1 MFSSL
6 CVREG
11 WQWSGLWRGLERQKN
26 TLIHQIV
33 QTQGAVFLRAML
45 SGSCWGCDST
55 AHDDAYWLESWQ
67 MDSGDVPLCMQSS
80 GQPRHN
86 PLIEE
91 TEQTFCDLNSNRV
104 FFLFLEDRLILCSD
118 VDSAMLDPNNRC
130 QYFSTFNWSEHIRCM
145 KKKKA
150 SDGFKK
156 GDLKKR
162 GHLPFVWIESMLRL
176 FDHELG
182 NEF

>member
-1 MFSSL
+1 MKRSL
-6 CVREG
+6 KRS
-11 WQWSGLWRGLERQKN
+11 WKTKKN
-26 TLIHQIV
+26 TLIHQVV

-45 SGSCWGCDST
+45 SGSCRGCDST

-91 TEQTFCDLNSNRV
+91 TEQTFCDLNSNLCFLYFPWRSIDSLLRRRFCNVGPKQQMPV
-104 FFLFLEDRLILCSD
+104 FLYIQLIRTHQ
-118 VDSAMLDPNNRC
+118 VH
-130 QYFSTFNWSEHIRCM
+130 E